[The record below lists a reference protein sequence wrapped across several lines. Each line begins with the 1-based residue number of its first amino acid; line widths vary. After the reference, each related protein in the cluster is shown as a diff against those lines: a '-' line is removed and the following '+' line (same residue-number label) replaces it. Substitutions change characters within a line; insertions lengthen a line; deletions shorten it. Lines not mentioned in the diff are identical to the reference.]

1 VRRSSSANARKASAV
16 TIPGICSS
24 HPLHRPDHGW
34 ADPRGLLLGRREV
47 LRPCCGLTPTV
58 TRRWKR
64 RTAGCCPRCSRSPS
78 RRTS

>member
-47 LRPCCGLTPTV
+47 LRPW
-58 TRRWKR
+58 RWRR